1 MWRLDMGENI
11 RAGAHYTQFICYDF
25 NGDGQAEMAVKTAP
39 GTKMTIFFEG
49 KEKNNISQYQK
60 KICVRESRMKIHMF
74 VRPKIIMNIW

>member
-49 KEKNNISQYQK
+49 KEKEQYITIPEK
-60 KICVRESRMKIHMF
+60 RYVCGNHA
-74 VRPKIIMNIW
+74 